1 MKPPFSP
8 SRWSSI
14 AATLLISLA
23 IGCASPGPPQPPS
36 LHLPQIVNDL
46 TAERLG
52 DTVAL
57 RWTTPSR
64 TTDDIDIKGPIAAE
78 ICREVRPALSRQTA
92 PHPRGCVPVKRMPVR
107 SGLIEATDAL
117 PATLT
122 SDPMALLL
130 YRVRLFNSNGRT
142 AGPSPAAYSVS
153 GVAPPAVDRLRATS
167 TRSGVMLEWKPEPAA
182 FPVDLDRTLIIASAP
197 KTAAPSAVASKPAK
211 PSKPALNLTP
221 PTPAEVHLQA
231 GDTSSDSDT
240 GGTIDRT
247 TVKGAAYRYTA
258 QRVRTVVLAGHT
270 LELRSLPSP
279 AVTVVTRDIFPPAAP
294 TGLAAIPGSGAA
306 NRSIDRSI
314 DLSWE
319 PVSDTDISGYIV
331 YRETVTSAGAATAA
345 WKRLNQTPLTGPA
358 FSDLTAVPGQTYV
371 YRVTA
376 IDASGN
382 ESAPSAAVQET
393 LTEP

>member
-1 MKPPFSP
+1 MKPPF
-8 SRWSSI
+8 RWPSI
-14 AATLLISLA
+14 AATILISFA

-57 RWTTPSR
+57 HWTTPSR
-64 TTDDIDIKGPIAAE
+64 TTDDIDIKGPITAE
-78 ICREVRPALSRQTA
+78 ICREVRPAVSRQTA
-92 PHPRGCVPVKRMPVR
+92 PHSRGCVPVKRMPVR
-107 SGLIEATDAL
+107 SGMIEATDAL

-122 SDPMALLL
+122 GDPMGLLL

-153 GVAPPAVDRLRATS
+153 GAAPAAVDRLRATS
-167 TRSGVMLEWKPEPAA
+167 TRSGVMLEWKPEPVA
-182 FPVDLDRTLIIASAP
+182 FPVDLDRTLVIVSAP
-197 KTAAPSAVASKPAK
+197 KPAVASKPAR
-211 PSKPALNLTP
+211 PSKPALNLGP

-231 GDTSSDSDT
+231 GDPSSDT

-247 TVKGAAYRYTA
+247 TVKGATYRYTA

-314 DLSWE
+314 GLSIDLSWE
-319 PVSDTDISGYIV
+319 PVSDTDIAGYIV
-331 YRETVTSAGAATAA
+331 YRQTVTSDGAATAA
-345 WKRLNQTPLTGPA
+345 WKRLNLTPLTGPA
-358 FSDLTAVPGQTYV
+358 FSDRTAVPGKTYL